1 MLWEYINTLRARDC
15 VKDIGVTQQSKL
27 NLLRSLKSTLYD
39 ATVSGNPRRADR
51 TINVVIGEFNF
62 TIDKSVPLHDTNCHP
77 C

>member
-1 MLWEYINTLRARDC
+1 MLWECINTLRARDC

-39 ATVSGNPRRADR
+39 ATVSGSPRRADR
-51 TINVVIGEFNF
+51 TINVAIGDNF
-62 TIDKSVPLHDTNCHP
+62 AIDKSVPLHDTNCHP